1 MYTYFYNYR
10 MAELW
15 AASHGDER
23 VMYGGTRENG
33 EGRHVADKDLEV
45 VEGPA

>member
-1 MYTYFYNYR
+1 MGGIAWR
-10 MAELW
+10 RAR
-15 AASHGDER
+15 DVR
-23 VMYGGTRENG
+23 GTRESG